1 MSDLPS
7 RSRPQSA
14 SDPWTY
20 ARQRNQSARS
30 AAEIERSFAHSVRFY
45 RALLGD
51 HLPSDREARVLDLPC
66 GEGMMVYALRQLG
79 YRNVLGYDLDRQRLA
94 TGQKLGLPL
103 HPGDVFEVLEACGD
117 GSLGCVLAMDF
128 VEHIEKPEVIEL
140 LSLVHAKL
148 APGGV
153 FLART
158 PCADSPQGPT
168 HVFNDFTHKWGAT
181 SGVLRWLLEAAGF
194 AGVSVIGEHPQWA
207 MSWGW
212 LRVPLFAASKALANG
227 YLRLLGLSPYPIWS
241 GSMWGIGRK
250 P

>member
-1 MSDLPS
+1 MATSDHRGS
-7 RSRPQSA
+7 QSA

-20 ARQRNQSARS
+20 ARQRNQSART
-30 AAEIERSFAHSVRFY
+30 AAEVERSFAHSVRFY

-51 HLPSDREARVLDLPC
+51 RLPRDR
-66 GEGMMVYALRQLG
+66 EGMMVYALQQLG
-79 YRNVLGYDLDRQRLA
+79 YRNVSGYDLDRQRLA
-94 TGQKLGLPL
+94 TGLKLGLPL
-103 HPGDVFEVLEACGD
+103 QAGDVFEVLASRAD

-128 VEHIEKPEVIEL
+128 VEHIEKPQVIEW
-140 LSLVHAKL
+140 LSLVQAKL

-194 AGVSVIGEHPQWA
+194 AEVEVIGEHPQWA

-212 LRVPLFAASKALANG
+212 LRVPLFAASTAIANG

-250 P
+250 V

>member
-1 MSDLPS
+1 MSELPPS
-7 RSRPQSA
+7 KSSQPA
-14 SDPWTY
+14 SDAWTY
-20 ARQRNQSARS
+20 ARQRNQSALG
-30 AAEIERSFAHSVRFY
+30 AAEIESSFAHSVRFY

-51 HLPSDREARVLDLPC
+51 HLPGDRDALVLDLPC

-79 YRNVLGYDLDRQRLA
+79 YRNVSGYDLDRERLT
-94 TGQKLGLPL
+94 TGEKLGLPL
-103 HPGDVFEVLEACGD
+103 HHGDVFEVLESCGD
-117 GSLGCVLAMDF
+117 GSVGCVLAMDF
-128 VEHIEKPEVIEL
+128 VEHIEKPQVIQF

-148 APGGV
+148 ARGGV
-153 FLART
+153 LLVRT

-194 AGVSVIGEHPQWA
+194 AGVQVLGEHPQRA

-212 LRVPLFAASKALANG
+212 LRVPLFAASSAIANG
-227 YLRLLGLSPYPIWS
+227 YLRLLGLPPYSIWS